1 MTEDIKEYENEDIKI
16 LWKPNMCIHSKLCWH
31 DLSTVFNPNIRPWI
45 NPTGATT
52 DSIKSQIDKCP
63 SGALSYIVKN
73 MQQTIESRNEEIVI
87 EVKKN
92 GPLVVHCNFKIQDEE
107 GNITERTNKTSLCRC
122 GASANKPYCDGTH
135 RKIEFEA

>member
-92 GPLVVHCNFKIQDEE
+92 GSLVVHCNFKIQDEE

>member
-1 MTEDIKEYENEDIKI
+1 MTEDIKEYENEDIII
-16 LWKPNMCIHSKLCWH
+16 LWKPNICIHSKHCWH

-73 MQQTIESRNEEIVI
+73 VQQTIESRNEEIVI

-135 RKIEFEA
+135 RKIEFQS